1 MLGYVAT
8 RIRLEEEIMSRPVLV
23 AYASKHGSTAE
34 VAEVVASTLVERG
47 LTVDV
52 RSVTEV
58 DDLSCYGGIVLGGA
72 LYMGRL
78 HAEARRFL
86 RHQRAGLA
94 AVPFAVFAM
103 GPGTLEEKDVAGS
116 RAQLERALGSVPE
129 VVPFAVAIFGGVI
142 QREELRFPF
151 NRMPETD
158 ARDWDAIHRWAE
170 SLAAQFGSQP
180 PIPAGRLAAAAAT

>member
-1 MLGYVAT
+1 MSAAP
-8 RIRLEEEIMSRPVLV
+8 RAAKEETMSRPVLV

-52 RSVTEV
+52 RAATEV
-58 DDLSCYGGIVLGGA
+58 DDLSRYGGVVLGGA

-78 HAEARRFL
+78 HADGRRFL
-86 RHQRAGLA
+86 RHHRAALA

-103 GPGTLEEKDVAGS
+103 GPGSLGEKDVAGS
-116 RAQLERALGSVPE
+116 RAQLERALAAVPE

-142 QREELRFPF
+142 QREELHFPF

-158 ARDWDAIHRWAE
+158 ARDWDAIHVWAE
-170 SLAAQFGSQP
+170 SLAGRFGAELGP
-180 PIPAGRLAAAAAT
+180 PTHHLAAAGA